1 MISNGLGRTNVLV
14 TSLGFG
20 AAPIG
25 NLFTAVTDDDARDAV
40 ETAWHGGIRYFD
52 TAPHYGLG
60 LSERRLGEALR
71 GQPREKY
78 VISTKVGRHLRP
90 NPDPRGSDL
99 ATGGFATPDDLV
111 RVVDYSPKGVTE
123 SLEESLA
130 RLGTSYVD
138 IVYVHDPDEH
148 VGQVIEET
156 FPALVKLREEG
167 VIGAI
172 GAGMNQWRPLLA
184 FVEHCDI
191 DVVMMAGRWTLLDRS
206 AAPLLGA
213 CAQRGVAVVATA
225 PFNSGILATNNPR
238 GGDSFNYQSASPAR
252 LARARALA
260 SLCARYDADLPQVA
274 LHFPLRHEAVVA
286 VVAGMRSAEEAR
298 YDVEMM
304 ERPVASALWDE
315 LVRFDAQWTDE

>member
-78 VISTKVGRHLRP
+78 VISTKVGRQLRP
-90 NPDPRGSDL
+90 NPDPRDRISRRAGSRRPR
-99 ATGGFATPDDLV
+99 FV

-156 FPALVKLREEG
+156 FPALVE
-167 VIGAI
+167 
-172 GAGMNQWRPLLA
+172 
-184 FVEHCDI
+184 
-191 DVVMMAGRWTLLDRS
+191 
-206 AAPLLGA
+206 
-213 CAQRGVAVVATA
+213 VA
-225 PFNSGILATNNPR
+225 
-238 GGDSFNYQSASPAR
+238 
-252 LARARALA
+252 
-260 SLCARYDADLPQVA
+260 
-274 LHFPLRHEAVVA
+274 
-286 VVAGMRSAEEAR
+286 
-298 YDVEMM
+298 
-304 ERPVASALWDE
+304 
-315 LVRFDAQWTDE
+315 